1 MKTLSITQHSTAE
14 IVATATAVL
23 RSGGLVLYP
32 TETVYG
38 VGVDATNPVA
48 VQKLLAYKSRRE
60 GKPLSIAVA
69 NPTMAAEYVELN
81 EQAKIL
87 YSQFLPGPVTIIS
100 FAKDKVAPGVAS
112 EFKTLG
118 VRIPD
123 YPLIT
128 ELVQSLGKPI
138 TATSANASGKKRP
151 YTIADVLDRLSNHQ
165 KQLIDL
171 IIDAGTLPPNPPSTV
186 IDTTLSTP
194 LTMRQGAVAIDSAG
208 QPGTTTAYHSNSDQE
223 TKDLAGRLLLKHYEA
238 MKQTGLVIGLDG
250 ELGAGKT
257 IFTKGIGN
265 FLRIAETINSPT
277 YSYYQEYPYQREQQ
291 TGTLYHADVWKI
303 DTQAEFELLEL
314 SSLIKPG
321 AILVIEWWHQIA
333 QFLQPKLEV
342 PVIQV
347 TICDLGKTKR
357 SITVT
362 EPA

>member
-1 MKTLSITQHSTAE
+1 MKTLTIAQHSTAE
-14 IVATATAVL
+14 IVAVATSVL
-23 RSGGLVLYP
+23 QSGGLVLYP

-69 NPTMAAEYVELN
+69 NQAMAANYVELN

-87 YSQFLPGPVTIIS
+87 YSQFLPGPVTIVS
-100 FAKDKVAPGVAS
+100 FAKNNVAPGVAS
-112 EFKTLG
+112 EFNTLG

-128 ELVQSLGKPI
+128 QLVQSLGKPI

-194 LTMRQGAVAIDSAG
+194 LTMRQGAIAIDSAG
-208 QPGTTTAYHSNSDQE
+208 QPGTTTTYHSNSDQE
-223 TKDLAGRLLLKHYEA
+223 TKDIAGRLLLKHYET

-257 IFTKGIGN
+257 VFTKGIGN
-265 FLRIAETINSPT
+265 FLRIPETINSPT
-277 YSYYQEYPYQREQQ
+277 YSYYQEYPYQREHQ
-291 TGTLYHADVWKI
+291 TGTLFHADVWKI
-303 DTQAEFELLEL
+303 DSQAEFELLEL
-314 SSLIKPG
+314 PALIKPG
-321 AILVIEWWHQIA
+321 SVLVVEWWHQIA
-333 QFLQPKLEV
+333 AYFLPNLSV

-347 TICDLGKTKR
+347 SISDQGNTKR

-362 EPA
+362 EPL